1 MDIQE
6 IARRIL
12 VQRTERYTDAGPPL
26 DQAGS
31 ARFRVE
37 SARLRVAYA
46 TARQGRAQELV
57 RAVVRYARSHRMQ
70 VQWSV
75 VPGRAG
81 EEELQSALLA
91 EGFRMTENLLLMAH
105 EGPIRAS
112 VDARIVLTSITTW
125 QAMWLYEFG
134 SRRSFYDDPRPSDP
148 LVSQRAGERWREHE
162 RGWCSYFAAFVD
174 GKQVGGCYV
183 SLYEDIPTL
192 MGVYTLAEYRG
203 HGVATAMLAY
213 VVANVIQSGNP
224 IVCLYVEH
232 GNPAEQLY
240 RQLGFVPLLDTQTF
254 VWSYV

>member
-1 MDIQE
+1 MDNQE

-26 DQAGS
+26 GQAGS

-37 SARLRVAYA
+37 SGRLRVAYA
-46 TARQGRAQELV
+46 SARQGRAQELV
-57 RAVVRYARSHRMQ
+57 REVLRYARSRRMQ
-70 VQWSV
+70 VQWSI
-75 VPGRAG
+75 VPARAG
-81 EEELQSALLA
+81 EEELQVALLS

-105 EGPIRAS
+105 QGPIRAS
-112 VDARIVLTSITTW
+112 VDMQIAVAPISTW
-125 QAMWLYEFG
+125 QAMWVYEFG

-148 LVSQRAGERWREHE
+148 LVGQRAGERWREQE
-162 RGWCSYFAAFVD
+162 RGWCSYFAAVVD

-203 HGVATAMLAY
+203 HGVATAVLAH
-213 VVANVIQSGNP
+213 VVASVIRSGNP
-224 IVCLYVEH
+224 IICLYVEH

-240 RQLGFVPLLDTQTF
+240 RQLDFVPLLDTQTF
-254 VWSYV
+254 VWSYL